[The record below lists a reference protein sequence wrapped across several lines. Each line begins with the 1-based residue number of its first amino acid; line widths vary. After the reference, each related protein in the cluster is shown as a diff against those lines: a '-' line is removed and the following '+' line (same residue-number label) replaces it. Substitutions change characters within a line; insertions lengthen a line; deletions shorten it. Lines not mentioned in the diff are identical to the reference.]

1 MASSL
6 ITIKTKYNTKLTNT
20 NIMTTIVKFLIT
32 LLLGV
37 LLTSCK
43 AEFNSSQSLKG
54 NGKVITKNREVYKS
68 FNKIKAS
75 EGLEIFL
82 TQDSKNSIDVQADEN
97 IHQYI
102 ITEVIDGTLKLH
114 TSEQLGKA
122 NAKKISRKYR
132 MG

>member
-1 MASSL
+1 MKMASSL

-68 FNKIKAS
+68 FNKIKIV
-75 EGLEIFL
+75 EEIF
-82 TQDSKNSIDVQADEN
+82 
-97 IHQYI
+97 
-102 ITEVIDGTLKLH
+102 
-114 TSEQLGKA
+114 
-122 NAKKISRKYR
+122 
-132 MG
+132 